1 MNYTFTRA
9 VFLWTSK
16 HKKCIH
22 CYLSRNKSRW
32 GFEQLVESTWH
43 FCKLSNIFLSDGWI
57 NWTVK
62 QEMTFIFHEAWTEAA
77 VLVCNIIR
85 SITFVYFQFI
95 HSKTQS
101 YQSIPKFFNCYIVQV
116 FFCYMDWV
124 ETTIGGKSV
133 TIAYFRVPFFLEA
146 FDHFSFECRKKWS
159 FVCYSSCPSILKTIW
174 F

>member
-1 MNYTFTRA
+1 MNHTFTRA

-62 QEMTFIFHEAWTEAA
+62 QEMTSIFQERKRETDRHRDRQRQTERRC
-77 VLVCNIIR
+77 LITIIIEKR
-85 SITFVYFQFI
+85 LLFLS
-95 HSKTQS
+95 
-101 YQSIPKFFNCYIVQV
+101 FFPP
-116 FFCYMDWV
+116 F
-124 ETTIGGKSV
+124 
-133 TIAYFRVPFFLEA
+133 PFFL
-146 FDHFSFECRKKWS
+146 FFLLIKHRYSKHHFTHEVFPISTIHPRPVAYFFTISCRPLTRVTGINKALS
-159 FVCYSSCPSILKTIW
+159 LNIHQQDPAPN
-174 F
+174 